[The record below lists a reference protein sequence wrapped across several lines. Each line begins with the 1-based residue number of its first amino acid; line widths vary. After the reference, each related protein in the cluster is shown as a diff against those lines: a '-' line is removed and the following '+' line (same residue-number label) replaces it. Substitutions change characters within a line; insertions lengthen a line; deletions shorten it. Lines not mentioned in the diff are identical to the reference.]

1 MSNASELTGLLDA
14 RKGYRDENSKAHRTV
29 WSALTATVLVALL
42 VLLVFKD
49 SLPEVLIPWVGGL
62 PKDPSLAALHIMKK
76 APVIDGHIDLP
87 ILVRELYANNISAFD
102 LASPMPAHVDIP
114 RLREGRVGG
123 FFWSVYVGC
132 PNPEEEG
139 ERVRLVHERRRIL

>member
-1 MSNASELTGLLDA
+1 MLVAVTVEAWLKLKVIPFKRTLRANRHRGLTNNYVVVPTAFAMSNASELTGLLDA

-76 APVIDGHIDLP
+76 APIIV
-87 ILVRELYANNISAFD
+87 
-102 LASPMPAHVDIP
+102 
-114 RLREGRVGG
+114 
-123 FFWSVYVGC
+123 
-132 PNPEEEG
+132 
-139 ERVRLVHERRRIL
+139 